1 MISFVESKRKKKKK
15 NPRKQKQTL
24 GTNQVGGC
32 WGVGADLAEGG
43 QKGHTSSSKTNECW
57 DVIIVQSAV
66 SNILYFWRVA
76 EQKTNTFI
84 NEVMDVN

>member
-1 MISFVESKRKKKKK
+1 M
-15 NPRKQKQTL
+15 
-24 GTNQVGGC
+24 
-32 WGVGADLAEGG
+32 GADLAEGG

-66 SNILYFWRVA
+66 SSILYFWRIA